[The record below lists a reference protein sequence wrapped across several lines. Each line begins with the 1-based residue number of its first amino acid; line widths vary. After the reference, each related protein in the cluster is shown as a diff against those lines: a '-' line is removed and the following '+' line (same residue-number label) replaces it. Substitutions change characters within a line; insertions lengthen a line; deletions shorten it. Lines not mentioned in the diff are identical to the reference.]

1 MQDIPIYLI
10 RLDVLL
16 ESLAGVISLV
26 VSHRA
31 RIAYQLTREY
41 RLSDLSTGF
50 LVLAV
55 AMFTRVIGTLYFFVL
70 LGGGVSERGILLVA
84 ILYSAIKAMACML
97 FLVATRPSIRVSEL
111 RTETSLLLVVLPI
124 LVDPVWDMVATVILG
139 IVTLQTLFNL
149 TKSRSE
155 YALYVFLGFMC
166 LFFSH
171 LSQILTRVPL
181 RGYFT
186 AQIFQFVGLVLLLIM
201 VRRAGQVE

>member
-111 RTETSLLLVVLPI
+111 RTETSLLLVV
-124 LVDPVWDMVATVILG
+124 DPVWDMVATVILG